1 MKRKM
6 ELLTLCEL
14 DGKFYLDGLLL
25 KGVKHYEIKK
35 SSDYPKGTAELS
47 VVIAIKYFDNK
58 QEQNPSQM
66 TEGKE

>member
-1 MKRKM
+1 M

-14 DGKFYLDGLLL
+14 DGKFCLDGLLL